1 MNRLKGTC
9 LRERIEI
16 CTYRVTWMQGSWTV
30 SLYRIIHTNA
40 FIWISKHWNSIALLY
55 TSRLV
60 SLSVFCFVLTPPK
73 SICRARGEVFGW
85 SPLVSCIFATDP
97 AAQEGILEGVS
108 LEQRS
113 FIHTGVHISILLR
126 RLLAFTT
133 SVLCIFCSS

>member
-60 SLSVFCFVLTPPK
+60 SLSVFCFVLTPPNP
-73 SICRARGEVFGW
+73 SVVREARFSDGA
-85 SPLVSCIFATDP
+85 LSCP
-97 AAQEGILEGVS
+97 AFLRQTQQPRRGFWREFHLNRGASSTLEFIYP
-108 LEQRS
+108 S
-113 FIHTGVHISILLR
+113 FC
-126 RLLAFTT
+126 AA
-133 SVLCIFCSS
+133 C